1 MFNIHLVNQN
11 VTILAQDGELLS
23 QACADAGFP
32 LDLVCGG
39 KGKCGKCRVDIARL
53 GQKESVLACIFQV
66 DSDMEVWLK
75 EEQLSRTGSI
85 LTEGQSAHERRLDP
99 ALTRTCYTRQ
109 QLTPDHCGAALKD
122 VSLEVARR
130 YSRLTAMGTEQI
142 TFTRYRD
149 TVLSVDGGDLTRWR
163 HGGFAELADELRRA
177 AAE

>member
-11 VTILAQDGELLS
+11 VTIHAEDGELLS

-39 KGKCGKCRVDIARL
+39 KGKCGKCRVDIARM
-53 GQKESVLACIFQV
+53 GQKESVLACIFKV

-99 ALTRTCYTRQ
+99 ALTRTCYTAG
-109 QLTPDHCGAALKD
+109 TPG
-122 VSLEVARR
+122 SPPWAR
-130 YSRLTAMGTEQI
+130 SRSPSPATGTRCCPWTAGI
-142 TFTRYRD
+142 
-149 TVLSVDGGDLTRWR
+149 
-163 HGGFAELADELRRA
+163 
-177 AAE
+177 